1 MSMQGLIDKP
11 ECRLCESRAEDLGS
25 FADDLLYSL
34 FNPYY
39 HDPGKFDTSQL
50 IKKHLRE
57 DLRKDYDLFS
67 NVLSELMKSFGYLG
81 SYWMDKLEE
90 FKNAKKKAWEEL
102 KEMLR
107 RGELSREDISAS
119 DIVDNFFDEVV
130 EELTKMG
137 YIKEVYDRFHR
148 KMVVFDKKA
157 EKVIGEKVLALSLR
171 DLDAKGFG
179 EHETE
184 KEGISIFVGDKI
196 VDYDPFVHTFDMID
210 ITESLIKSAMRG
222 EIDFNEKE
230 FVARQPK
237 HSEKCVYVMLI
248 DVSDSMRG
256 KKIIGAIEAALALKR
271 AIKKMGSN
279 DELRVVAFNHKVREI
294 KPGEILNL
302 FARGRTDIGLAL
314 KKAREI
320 IRQSSGTGV
329 IFLITDG
336 EPTSSYNPRL
346 TPWKCA
352 LKEAEN
358 LRKVYA
364 RLQIIMFGRERRFIE
379 LCASMAK
386 LSGRANVFYFSDPL
400 NLKSFVVRSYLRNH

>member
-1 MSMQGLIDKP
+1 MQDLIDKP
-11 ECRLCESRAEDLGS
+11 ECRLCEAEEGDLGS
-25 FADDLLYSL
+25 FANDLLYSL

-39 HDPGKFDTSQL
+39 QDPGKFDTSQL

-57 DLRKDYDLFS
+57 DLRRDYDLFS

-90 FKNAKKKAWEEL
+90 FRNAKKKAWEEL
-102 KEMLR
+102 KEMIK
-107 RGELSREDISAS
+107 RGELSKEDISAS
-119 DIVDNFFDEVV
+119 EVVDNFFDEVI
-130 EELTKMG
+130 EELMKMG
-137 YIKEVYDRFHR
+137 YIKEIYDRFHR
-148 KMVVFDKKA
+148 KTVVFDKKA
-157 EKVIGEKVLALSLR
+157 ESVIGEKVLALSLKN
-171 DLDAKGFG
+171 LDRKGFG

-184 KEGISIFVGDKI
+184 KEGISIFVGEKLI
-196 VDYDPFVHTFDMID
+196 EYDPFMHTFDMID
-210 ITESLIKSAMRG
+210 ITESLIKSALRG
-222 EIDFNEKE
+222 EIEFNEKE

-256 KKIIGAIEAALALKR
+256 KKIIGAIEAALALKK
-271 AIKKMGSN
+271 AIRRKGTN
-279 DELRVVAFNHKVREI
+279 DELRVVAFNHRVREI

-302 FARGRTDIGLAL
+302 YARGRTDIGLAL

-320 IRQSSGTGV
+320 LRNSTGTGV
-329 IFLITDG
+329 VFLITDG
-336 EPTSSYNPRL
+336 EPTSSYDPRL

-358 LRKVYA
+358 LRKVDA

-386 LSGRANVFYFSDPL
+386 LSGKSNVFYFSDPL
-400 NLKSFVVRSYLRNH
+400 NLKSFVVRSYMRQ

>member
-1 MSMQGLIDKP
+1 MIDKP
-11 ECRLCESRAEDLGS
+11 ECRLCEAEEGDLGS
-25 FADDLLYSL
+25 FANDLLYSL

-39 HDPGKFDTSQL
+39 QDPGKFDTSQL

-57 DLRKDYDLFS
+57 DLRRDYDLFS

-90 FKNAKKKAWEEL
+90 FRNAKKKAWEEL
-102 KEMLR
+102 KEMIK
-107 RGELSREDISAS
+107 RGELSKEDISAS
-119 DIVDNFFDEVV
+119 EVVDNFFDEVI
-130 EELTKMG
+130 EELMKMG
-137 YIKEVYDRFHR
+137 YIKEIYDRFHR
-148 KMVVFDKKA
+148 KTVVFDKKA
-157 EKVIGEKVLALSLR
+157 ESVIGEKVLALSLKN
-171 DLDAKGFG
+171 LDRKGFG

-184 KEGISIFVGDKI
+184 KEGISIFVGEKLI
-196 VDYDPFVHTFDMID
+196 EYDPFMHTFDMID
-210 ITESLIKSAMRG
+210 ITESLIKSALRG
-222 EIDFNEKE
+222 EIEFNEKE

-256 KKIIGAIEAALALKR
+256 KKIIGAIEAALALKK
-271 AIKKMGSN
+271 AIRRKGTN
-279 DELRVVAFNHKVREI
+279 DELRVVAFNHRVREI

-302 FARGRTDIGLAL
+302 YARGRTDIGLAL

-320 IRQSSGTGV
+320 LRNSTGTGV
-329 IFLITDG
+329 VFLITDG
-336 EPTSSYNPRL
+336 EPTSSYDPRL

-358 LRKVYA
+358 LRKVDA

-386 LSGRANVFYFSDPL
+386 LSGKSNVFYFSDPL
-400 NLKSFVVRSYLRNH
+400 NLKSFVVRSYMRQ